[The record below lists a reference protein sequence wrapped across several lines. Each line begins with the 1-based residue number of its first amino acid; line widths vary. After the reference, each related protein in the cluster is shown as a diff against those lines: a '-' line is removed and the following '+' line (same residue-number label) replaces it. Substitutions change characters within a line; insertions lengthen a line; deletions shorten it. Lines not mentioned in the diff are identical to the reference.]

1 MVDGDFWRGRSVLI
15 TGHTGFKGGWLAAWL
30 IGLGARVHGV
40 ALEPATAPSLFE
52 LARLGQRMAHIAGDL
67 RDRAVPLRALRD
79 VEPEVVFHL
88 AAQSIV
94 RRGLRE
100 PVDTFDTNVMGTVH
114 LLEAIRTSPSVRAV
128 VVVTSD
134 KCYEETTS
142 HRSYR
147 ECDPL
152 GGRDPYSA
160 SKGCQEIVTHA
171 FRRSLLKCGVATARA
186 GNVIGGGDWAQDR
199 IVPDAIR
206 ALIEGHPVRLRNP
219 GAVRPWQHV
228 LEPLA
233 GYLRLGERLWLN
245 RAGEGAWNFGPNE
258 TDQTSVGDLV
268 ERIHRMWG
276 NGSWEAE
283 AEADSGQEAS
293 VLRLDAS
300 HARREL
306 GWQPRLELDRAVRLT
321 VDWYRA
327 VIERAADPWEFTRAQ
342 IRDYQQEE
350 GA

>member
-1 MVDGDFWRGRSVLI
+1 MVDRDFWRGRSVLV

-30 IGLGARVHGV
+30 IDLGARVHGL
-40 ALEPATAPSLFE
+40 ALEPATDPSLFE
-52 LARLGQRMAHIAGDL
+52 LARLGQLMAHAVGDL
-67 RDRAVPLRALRD
+67 RDRTVALRALRD
-79 VEPEVVFHL
+79 VAPEVVFHL
-88 AAQSIV
+88 AAQSLV
-94 RRGLRE
+94 RQGLRE

-114 LLEAIRTSPSVRAV
+114 LLDAVRTAPSVRAV

-142 HRSYR
+142 HRGYR
-147 ECDPL
+147 EGDPL

-171 FRRSLLKCGVATARA
+171 FRRSFLKCGVATARA
-186 GNVIGGGDWAQDR
+186 GNVIGGGDWAYDR
-199 IVPDAIR
+199 VIPDAVR
-206 ALIEGHPVRLRNP
+206 ALVDGRAVRLRNP

-233 GYLRLGERLWLN
+233 GYLGLAERLCLN
-245 RAGEGAWNFGPNE
+245 QGGDGAWNFGPDE
-258 TDQTSVGDLV
+258 ADQTSVRDLV
-268 ERIHRMWG
+268 ERLHRMWG
-276 NGSWEAE
+276 HGSWAPESDPDA
-283 AEADSGQEAS
+283 GKEAS

-306 GWQPRLELDRAVRLT
+306 AWRPRLGLDRAVRLT

-327 VIERAADPWEFTRAQ
+327 VLERAADPWELTCRQ
-342 IRDYQQEE
+342 IREYEQE
-350 GA
+350 GQA